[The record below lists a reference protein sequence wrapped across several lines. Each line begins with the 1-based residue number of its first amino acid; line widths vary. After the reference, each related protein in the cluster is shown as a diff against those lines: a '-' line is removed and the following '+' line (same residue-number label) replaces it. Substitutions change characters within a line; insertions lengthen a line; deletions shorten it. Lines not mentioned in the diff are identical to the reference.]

1 VRRLLLVRHAPTAAT
16 HRAAFPADESL
27 DEDATVRASSLV
39 GALPPGH
46 EAICSP
52 ALRARQTAAAAALQ
66 PQTESR
72 LAECDF
78 GAWAGHSLAEIHAT
92 DPAAAECWMTDPDA
106 RPHGGETLTEL
117 SNRVAALLE
126 DAAGSED
133 GCLVAITH
141 GGVVKAAVAHV
152 LGAPLIACWRI
163 DIEPLT
169 ITELRAHDR
178 QWTVKRVNCP
188 VEAKR

>member
-1 VRRLLLVRHAPTAAT
+1 
-16 HRAAFPADESL
+16 
-27 DEDATVRASSLV
+27 
-39 GALPPGH
+39 
-46 EAICSP
+46 
-52 ALRARQTAAAAALQ
+52 
-66 PQTESR
+66 

-78 GAWAGHSLAEIHAT
+78 GAWAGRSLAEIHAE
-92 DPAAAECWMTDPDA
+92 DPAATECWMTDPDA

-117 SNRVAALLE
+117 SNRVGAWLE
-126 DAAGSED
+126 DAAGSDD

-152 LGAPLIACWRI
+152 LGAPLMACWRI

-178 QWTVKRVNCP
+178 QWTVRRVNCQ
-188 VEAKR
+188 VEVKR

>member
-1 VRRLLLVRHAPTAAT
+1 MRHAPTAAT
-16 HRAAFPADESL
+16 RRAVFPADESL
-27 DEDATVRASSLV
+27 DEDATARASALID
-39 GALPPGH
+39 ALPHGH

-52 ALRARQTAAAAALQ
+52 ALRARQTAAAAALR

-72 LAECDF
+72 LAECYF
-78 GAWAGHSLAEIHAT
+78 GAWAGRSLAEIHAE
-92 DPAAAECWMTDPDA
+92 DPSATECWMTDPDA

-117 SNRVAALLE
+117 SNRVGDWLE
-126 DAAGSED
+126 DAAGSDD

-152 LGAPLIACWRI
+152 LDAPLMACWRI

-169 ITELRAHDR
+169 VTELLVHDR

-188 VEAKR
+188 VEPKR

>member
-1 VRRLLLVRHAPTAAT
+1 V
-16 HRAAFPADESL
+16 
-27 DEDATVRASSLV
+27 
-39 GALPPGH
+39 
-46 EAICSP
+46 
-52 ALRARQTAAAAALQ
+52 
-66 PQTESR
+66 
-72 LAECDF
+72 AECDF
-78 GAWAGHSLAEIHAT
+78 GAWAGRSLAEIHAE
-92 DPAAAECWMTDPDA
+92 DPAATECWMTDPDA

-117 SNRVAALLE
+117 SNRVGAWLE
-126 DAAGSED
+126 DAAGSEDGSED

-152 LGAPLIACWRI
+152 LGAPLMACWRI

-188 VEAKR
+188 FEAKR